1 MPAHR
6 LRTLATLFAIATLA
20 ACGSEATQPNT
31 TTGTYLLVAANGQPA
46 PALIHS
52 GPYADT
58 GGLLEVHVV
67 ADTIRLLDGGRYE
80 QRAKLEARVDGQL
93 VSRST
98 WADHG
103 AVTHTGSLLH
113 FDSDYLQNVAF
124 DGTLTSAGELRVT
137 QNLAGE
143 GTDDLYALRKQP

>member
-1 MPAHR
+1 MHAHR
-6 LRTLATLFAIATLA
+6 IRTLATLSIALLLA
-20 ACGSEATQPNT
+20 ACGSDTTQPGA
-31 TTGTYLLVAANGQPA
+31 TTGTYLLVSANGQPA

-52 GPYADT
+52 GPYTDT
-58 GGLLEVHVV
+58 GGLLEVHVT
-67 ADTIRLLDGGRYE
+67 ADTIQLLDGGRYA

-98 WADHG
+98 WSDHG
-103 AVTHTGSLLH
+103 VVSRTGSLLH

-143 GTDDLYALRKQP
+143 GADDLYTLQKQP